1 MLRGDEDCLPL
12 SWQPKENLTM
22 FTLSH
27 LTLEK
32 LFHTHSHLFV
42 LSECLPLF
50 QVAFPNPPSPST
62 TSSCLAA
69 HLHINSVKNYD

>member
-50 QVAFPNPPSPST
+50 QVAFPNPPFFLP
-62 TSSCLAA
+62 
-69 HLHINSVKNYD
+69 HLVWRRICTLTV